1 MVIISSSKASNTPYD
16 PIMSYGAPYE
26 SSSSNMGLLGV
37 EEKLR
42 ELVKKN
48 ARAIRV
54 VGIGGA
60 GNNTL
65 NNLMEFSG
73 LGFETI
79 AINTDAQDLLNKKA
93 HKKIL
98 IGEDITHGLGTGADP
113 EKGAKAAEG
122 SQQEIKDALGGA
134 DMVFI
139 TCGLGGGTGSGA
151 APVVARIAKETGA
164 LVVGIVTLPF
174 EAEGKQRWEN
184 SKKAFREIEN
194 LVHTLIVV
202 PNDKLLNVSPVLSL
216 KDAFKLCD
224 NVISNAV
231 KGIAD
236 MVVKPGLINLDFND
250 VRSIMKEGGV
260 AMIGVSSV
268 AQNNEGFVDELI
280 RNTTANPLLNVD
292 ISNAT
297 GMLTNMTI
305 NSKITLP
312 QVNQIIKKLD
322 EMAPDAKKIWGCQY
336 DEAQEDAV
344 KLLLLI
350 TNVDSSQILG
360 PHSTMEKKATES
372 LARNLNIEAVT
383 EGTDEA
389 NEREKKERARASKQ
403 DLSEMGIKNF
413 DDDEGEEFENLR
425 DKDYSKSNDY

>member
-1 MVIISSSKASNTPYD
+1 MVIISSSKANITPYD
-16 PIMSYGAPYE
+16 SLPSSYLTYE
-26 SSSSNMGLLGV
+26 SSSSNAGLLGV

-48 ARAIRV
+48 SRAIRV

-98 IGEDITHGLGTGADP
+98 IGEDLTHGLGTGADP
-113 EKGAKAAEG
+113 EKGRKAAEN
-122 SQQEIKDALGGA
+122 SSKEIQDVLDNA

-151 APVVARIAKETGA
+151 APVIAAIAKKTGA

-194 LVHTLIVV
+194 IVHTLIVV
-202 PNDKLLNVSPVLSL
+202 PNDKLLNISPTLSL

-224 NVISNAV
+224 NIISNAV

-260 AMIGVSSV
+260 AMIGVSSIT
-268 AQNNEGFVDELI
+268 QNNEGFVDELI
-280 RNTTANPLLNVD
+280 NNTTSNPLLSVD
-292 ISNAT
+292 ISDAT
-297 GMLTNMTI
+297 GMLINITI
-305 NSKITLP
+305 NNKVTLP

-322 EMAPDAKKIWGCQY
+322 NMAHGAKKIWGCQY
-336 DEAQEDAV
+336 DEAQENAV

-350 TNVDSSQILG
+350 TNVNSAQILG
-360 PHSTMEKKATES
+360 PRATMEKKATET
-372 LARNLNIEAVT
+372 LARNLNIEALT
-383 EGTDEA
+383 SGA
-389 NEREKKERARASKQ
+389 NEDAKERIERERAKNQ
-403 DLSEMGIKNF
+403 DILELGIKDINSDE
-413 DDDEGEEFENLR
+413 DDDNFENL
-425 DKDYSKSNDY
+425 KYNL